1 MNDTPDWIRRKQI
14 EIFLAKPEPE
24 RWALGFGM
32 IDEVQ
37 QMVRNAIRQ
46 QHPTWSEI
54 EISVAVFKRYYQND
68 FSPLLLERIAT
79 QMRTF
84 LSAQQRKLAA

>member
-14 EIFLAKPEPE
+14 EIFLAKPEQE

-37 QMVRNAIRQ
+37 QMVRNSIRQ
-46 QHPTWSEI
+46 AHPACSEI

-68 FSPLLLERIAT
+68 FSPLLLERIAL
-79 QMRTF
+79 QMSTF
-84 LSAQQRKLAA
+84 LLTQQRKVAA

>member
-14 EIFLAKPEPE
+14 EIFLAKPEQE

-37 QMVRNAIRQ
+37 QMVRNSIRQ
-46 QHPTWSEI
+46 AHPAWSEI

-68 FSPLLLERIAT
+68 FSPLLLERIAL
-79 QMRTF
+79 QMSTF
-84 LSAQQRKLAA
+84 LLTQQRKVAA

>member
-14 EIFLAKPEPE
+14 EIFLAKPEQE
-24 RWALGFGM
+24 RWELGFGM

-37 QMVRNAIRQ
+37 QMVRNSIRQ
-46 QHPTWSEI
+46 AHPAWSEI

-68 FSPLLLERIAT
+68 FSPMLLEIIAT
-79 QMRTF
+79 KMRTF
-84 LSAQQRKLAA
+84 LLAQELKWAA

>member
-14 EIFLAKPEPE
+14 EIFLAKPEQE

-37 QMVRNAIRQ
+37 QMVRNSIRQ
-46 QHPTWSEI
+46 AHPAWSEI

-68 FSPLLLERIAT
+68 FSPILLEIIAT
-79 QMRTF
+79 KMRTF
-84 LSAQQRKLAA
+84 LLAQELKLAA